1 MVPAILIVALPRP
14 VVMTAVAIVETAVT
28 VQHVVTIQMMCVAR
42 IQVLIAVNLVKPAV
56 RGTVVNKMSIV
67 RTVCVSAMTAGQPQ
81 LSKAGFSGARLVTLV
96 LMISVPA
103 SIKRGMII
111 PAVGL
116 LPQEYLVAANAT
128 KQNK

>member
-1 MVPAILIVALPRP
+1 
-14 VVMTAVAIVETAVT
+14 MTTVAIVVTAVT
-28 VQHVVTIQMMCVAR
+28 TRHVVTIQTMCVVR
-42 IQVLIAVNLVKPAV
+42 IQVLIAANLVKLAV

-67 RTVCVSAMTAGQPQ
+67 RTVCASAMTAGQPQ
-81 LSKAGFSGARLVTLV
+81 LSQARFRCARLVTFL

-111 PAVGL
+111 HAVGL